1 MMDSPACCGVLVGR
15 GSLPNCLVSLAVVSS
30 TFWLYIAALHICHAP
45 CSWIASL
52 FAAALCGLR
61 FSSSA

>member
-1 MMDSPACCGVLVGR
+1 
-15 GSLPNCLVSLAVVSS
+15 LVSLAVVSS